1 MEGHIKEGYNKQRA
15 QERTT
20 WSSRHRSTDL
30 VTLFWMSYSVL
41 PLWEHLG
48 LTNVLTSFPGDSVV
62 KNTPAHAGDA
72 RDMGLILESGR
83 SSGGG
88 NGNPCQ
94 YSCQDNPM
102 ARGAWWA
109 QSMESQRAGCDLEV
123 EYPGMHAC
131 KLLAVP
137 CGTSVP

>member
-1 MEGHIKEGYNKQRA
+1 MG
-15 QERTT
+15 
-20 WSSRHRSTDL
+20 
-30 VTLFWMSYSVL
+30 
-41 PLWEHLG
+41 
-48 LTNVLTSFPGDSVV
+48 FPGGLVV
-62 KNTPAHAGDA
+62 KNLPANAGDA

>member
-48 LTNVLTSFPGDSVV
+48 LTYVLTSFPGDSVV

-72 RDMGLILESGR
+72 RDMGLIPGSGISPGER
-83 SSGGG
+83 
-88 NGNPCQ
+88 NGNPLQ
-94 YSCQDNPM
+94 YSCLENPTD
-102 ARGAWWA
+102 RGNWWVTVHGVA
-109 QSMESQRAGCDLEV
+109 KESH
-123 EYPGMHAC
+123 M
-131 KLLAVP
+131 
-137 CGTSVP
+137 T

>member
-72 RDMGLILESGR
+72 RDMGLILELGR
-83 SSGGG
+83 SPGGG
-88 NGNPCQ
+88 NGKLLQ
-94 YSCQDNPM
+94 HSCLKSLTKPGKLQFM
-102 ARGAWWA
+102 G
-109 QSMESQRAGCDLEV
+109 SQRVRHD
-123 EYPGMHAC
+123 
-131 KLLAVP
+131 
-137 CGTSVP
+137 